1 MTTATDLLRAPH
13 IGVRDLRLQLSHRLK
28 AHKPLIITEHG
39 EPKKVLLEY
48 EDMIELVEIIEELQ
62 DPEVLRLVKVGR
74 KTIQSGFKG
83 IPVEASFAKLR
94 KLKGK

>member
-13 IGVRDLRLQLSHRLK
+13 IGVRDLRLQLSQRVK
-28 AHKPLIITEHG
+28 AHRPLIITEHG

-48 EDMIELVEIIEELQ
+48 EDMIELVEIMEELH

-74 KTIQSGFKG
+74 KAVQSGFKG

-94 KLKGK
+94 ASKTK